1 MQEKR
6 HKSKSPDL
14 APEVWVVTDSPLLDR
29 ALTQVAE
36 RVCGRCIRRLP
47 IHEAAAEAAR
57 RPPRIALIPIHLL
70 AALIADSDAAM
81 PPLLAGRA
89 LAIEPYPP
97 APSDAGQS
105 CPAGLGSISLT
116 LSIDE
121 IGRVIRAAWFS
132 NAMRRTR
139 PKGRPAS
146 PLDVL
151 TTQEQRLFELIARGS
166 TLQSAATA
174 LSINYKT
181 ADSRRTRI
189 YRKLNI
195 TNGRQAVLVAIRAGL
210 VSA

>member
-1 MQEKR
+1 MLEKR
-6 HKSKSPDL
+6 HKSESTDL

-36 RVCGRCIRRLP
+36 RVCGRRVRRLLA
-47 IHEAAAEAAR
+47 HEAAVEAAR
-57 RPPRIALIPIHLL
+57 RLPRIAIIPVHLL
-70 AALIADSDAAM
+70 SASIADSDAAGR
-81 PPLLAGRA
+81 PSLAGRA

-97 APSDAGQS
+97 APAESGQS

-132 NAMRRTR
+132 NVPRRAR
-139 PKGRPAS
+139 PKVRPAS
-146 PLDVL
+146 PLDAL
-151 TTQEQRLFELIARGS
+151 TIQEQQLFELIARGS
-166 TLQSAATA
+166 TLQSAATK
-174 LSINYKT
+174 LSISYKT

-195 TNGRQAVLVAIRAGL
+195 ANGRQAVLVAIRAGL